1 MRVSI
6 DCVEKRFAVR
16 CQIHPVCPPMAC
28 LTVNINSNGLDWRII
43 TLRHALVSGS
53 RFPIEPFRVSF
64 HCGFLFF
71 IRLDDVS
78 FVVDVRD
85 FVAADAA
92 QNFLIGTVRVNLAC
106 RHVSPIDLSAICD
119 LLAVE
124 KFVCVFVEVLHFFAL
139 SGVRDVLSLSDA
151 LLYPMGHKFVNHFF
165 SIFFNFFSQKS
176 GDYPPPLA

>member
-6 DCVEKRFAVR
+6 DCIEKRFAVG
-16 CQIHPVCPPMAC
+16 CQIHPICPSAAC

-71 IRLDDVS
+71 ICLDDVS

-92 QNFLIGTVRVNLAC
+92 QNFLIDTVRVNLAC
-106 RHVSPIDLSAICD
+106 RHVSPIDLSAICG

-139 SGVRDVLSLSDA
+139 SGVRGVLSLSDA
-151 LLYPMGHKFVNHFF
+151 LLYPRGHMFVNHFF
-165 SIFFNFFSQKS
+165 
-176 GDYPPPLA
+176 